1 MTAVRQPARLRTQIA
16 TITATRTLLNTA
28 YRLVYPFLPTIARG
42 LGVDVEAVALA
53 ITARSSLGLLGPAF
67 GVIADRRGRRAGML
81 IGLGAAVAALLLMT
95 LLPAYGVFFAGMLL
109 LGAAKIVFDTSMQAY
124 VGDRVDYR
132 RRGLA
137 IGVTELSW
145 SAAYLAGI
153 PVAGWLIARGGWN
166 AAFPWLA
173 ALLIG
178 CGVLLARLVSGG
190 QGPGSQPPALPEA
203 ISILLAHRSALAAL
217 SVSLLI
223 TFANE
228 LVSIVFGVW
237 LEDAFSLQIAALGA
251 ASIVIGVAEMGGEG
265 LVIGVVDRLGKRR
278 AVALGAG
285 ASVLS
290 ALALPALGS
299 SVEGSLLGLFLFYLT
314 FETTLVTSIALMTEI
329 VPEHRATLLAGN
341 VAFVSLGRALGA
353 SLGTALFAGGIAANA
368 AASAVAYLLALGVV
382 ILFVRQE

>member
-1 MTAVRQPARLRTQIA
+1 VTAVRQPARLRTQIA
-16 TITATRTLLNTA
+16 TITATRTVLNTA
-28 YRLVYPFLPTIARG
+28 YRLVYPFLPAIARG

-203 ISILLAHRSALAAL
+203 ISTLLAHRSALAAL